1 MDTDRI
7 EAALQPPALRRFLD
21 LRVEVG
27 PPLEVGAV
35 GAGVRRV
42 IPIVGGT
49 FTGPGWGGRVLPGGA
64 DFQLVTSER
73 TARLEARYVLET
85 EAGDRLYVQNQAV
98 RTASAEVMGRLMRG
112 EPVDPADVYFRCA
125 PTFETSAP
133 ALAWIMERA
142 FLGVGVRRPNDVVMR
157 FFEVL

>member
-1 MDTDRI
+1 MDMDRI

-27 PPLEVGAV
+27 SPLEVGAV

-49 FTGPGWGGRVLPGGA
+49 FTGPGWSGRVLPGGA

-85 EAGDRLYVQNQAV
+85 DAGDRLYVQNTAV

-125 PTFETSAP
+125 PTFETAAP
-133 ALAWIMERA
+133 ALAWVMERA
-142 FLGVGVRRPNDVVMR
+142 FLGGGVRRPGDVVMR

>member
-21 LRVEVG
+21 LRVEVAA
-27 PPLEVGAV
+27 PLEVGAV

-42 IPIVGGT
+42 IPIVGGS

-85 EAGDRLYVQNQAV
+85 EAGDRLYVENHAV

-125 PTFETSAP
+125 PTFETAAP
-133 ALAWIMERA
+133 ALAWVMERA
-142 FLGVGVRRPNDVVMR
+142 FLGVGVRRPGEVVMR